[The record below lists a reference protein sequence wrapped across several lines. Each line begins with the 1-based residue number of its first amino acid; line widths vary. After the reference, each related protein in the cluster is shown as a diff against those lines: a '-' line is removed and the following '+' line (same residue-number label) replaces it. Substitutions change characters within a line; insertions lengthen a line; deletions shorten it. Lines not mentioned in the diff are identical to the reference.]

1 MKGQG
6 IMRFRIAVL
15 IVALLFTG
23 VALVFFRDI
32 LSVKMHQQL
41 TENLKDVAIQN
52 KITMEK
58 ELNDKQELLESI
70 AHQIESGGYI
80 KLRANREIPDIIDFL
95 GFFSEIYQFKRM
107 GVITPDGMAYCTD
120 GYVHDLST
128 SEAYQVS
135 MQGKA
140 NVTESF
146 QDEIGEAEAINVF
159 SVPLYNQ
166 TSQEIIG
173 VLFATSR
180 TEQFKNL
187 LNVDSF
193 EGQGY
198 SYVIKE
204 DGTVIT
210 DSKKS
215 PMYGT
220 KNVFES
226 MLSFSSDNQEVVG
239 RLRQAIQK
247 QESGFDTFTT
257 ASKRYLYYA
266 PLEVEAVHQN
276 WYLYT
281 IVPVNVLDDRI
292 KDIVL
297 LHNVI
302 VALIGF
308 VVVLSF
314 VFYIWTYRKDEKALR
329 TLAYVDAITQG
340 DNYPCFVEKMKKKSG
355 ERGYFVSVD
364 LNEFK
369 MVNSTCGI
377 LKGDETIKSVWDI
390 LVENLNADELA
401 AHINADH
408 YVMYIKCANKEE
420 VIKRIK
426 CISDEI
432 EWLAPKINIIS
443 IMPYF
448 GIYETKGKEEPEVSY
463 SRANQAKHLV
473 KGNRKLNYAFYE
485 EVDYQSMVEEKAL
498 EDSFEV
504 AIAKHEFEMWY
515 QPKYSSQ
522 DAKIVGAEALVRWR
536 KQDGSLIPPFRF
548 VPLFERNGMITVLDE
563 YVFRTV
569 CMQQK
574 KWEQEGRT
582 LFPVSINISRASL
595 YYDNVVNKYKEILEE
610 CGVKAELVPLEIT
623 ESATIDNA
631 QIRELVDDFRTVG
644 FPVHLDDFG
653 NGYSSLA
660 TLNVM
665 HFDTLKLDKSLVDF
679 VGDPNGE
686 KLLWYTIKLAKSLG
700 MNITA
705 EGVENKEQVEFL
717 QDLECDEIQG
727 YYYSKPLPLMEF
739 EQLLK

>member
-1 MKGQG
+1 
-6 IMRFRIAVL
+6 MRFRIAVL
-15 IVALLFTG
+15 IISFIFTG
-23 VALVFFRDI
+23 VALMFFRNI
-32 LSVKMHQQL
+32 LSEEMHHQL

-52 KITMEK
+52 KITMEE
-58 ELNDKQELLESI
+58 ELNDKQELLEGI
-70 AHQIESGGYI
+70 AQQIELEYT
-80 KLRANREIPDIIDFL
+80 KLRVNREIPAIIDYL
-95 GFFSEIYQFKRM
+95 DDFSEVYQFKRM
-107 GVITPDGMAYCTD
+107 GVITTEGMSYCTD
-120 GYVHDLST
+120 GYVHDLSN
-128 SEAYQVS
+128 SEAYRVS
-135 MQGKA
+135 IQGLA
-140 NVTESF
+140 NVTGSC

-159 SVPLYNQ
+159 SVPLINRD
-166 TSQEIIG
+166 TQEVFG

-198 SYVIKE
+198 SYVIQA
-204 DGTVIT
+204 DGTVVT

-226 MLSFSSDNQEVVG
+226 MLSFSADNQETVD
-239 RLRQAIQK
+239 RLKLAIQQK
-247 QESGFDTFTT
+247 DSGYDTFTT
-257 ASKRYLYYA
+257 VNKRYLYYA
-266 PLEVEAVHQN
+266 PLAVESVHQD

-281 IVPVNVLDDRI
+281 IVPTNVLDDRI
-292 KDIVL
+292 KDVL
-297 LHNVI
+297 QLHNVI
-302 VALIGF
+302 VGLVG
-308 VVVLSF
+308 VVIVLSF
-314 VFYIWTYRKDEKALR
+314 LFFIWTYRKDEKALR
-329 TLAYVDAITQG
+329 TLAYVDPITQG
-340 DNYPCFVEKMKKKSG
+340 DNYPCFVEKMKKKAG
-355 ERGYFVSVD
+355 EKGYFVSAD

-369 MVNSTCGI
+369 LVNSTCGI
-377 LKGDETIKSVWDI
+377 LKGNETIKSVWDI
-390 LVENLNADELA
+390 IVEHLKADELA

-408 YVMYIKCANKEE
+408 YVMYMKGANREE
-420 VIKRIK
+420 VISRIK
-426 CISDEI
+426 HISDEI

-443 IMPYF
+443 ILPYF
-448 GIYETKGKEEPEVSY
+448 GVYETTGLEDPEVSY
-463 SRANQAKHLV
+463 SHANQAKHLV
-473 KGNRKLNYAFYE
+473 KGNRKQNCAFYE
-485 EVDYQSMVEEKAL
+485 EVDYQKLVEEKEL

-504 AIAKHEFEMWY
+504 AIEKHEFEMWY

-522 DAKIVGAEALVRWR
+522 DETIVGAEALVRWR
-536 KQDGSLIPPFRF
+536 KPDGSLIPPFRF
-548 VPLFERNGMITVLDE
+548 IPLFERNGMITVLDE

-574 KWEQEGRT
+574 KWEQEGRK

-595 YYDNVVNKYKEILEE
+595 YYDNVVEKYKEILEE
-610 CGVKAELVPLEIT
+610 CGMKAELVPLEIT
-623 ESATIDNA
+623 ESATVDNA
-631 QIRELVDDFRTVG
+631 QIRELVDDFRLVG
-644 FPVHLDDFG
+644 FPMHLDDFG

-700 MNITA
+700 MHITA
-705 EGVENKEQVEFL
+705 EGVEYKEQVKFL

-727 YYYSKPLPLMEF
+727 YYYSRPLPLTEF